1 MVDSGGLWTPPEDEL
16 GEALQTAQVLIEE
29 GRADEAGPYQQRVI
43 ELARERAEG
52 SPNHYEA
59 KHLMAATQYELAGSL
74 NASGRHEEAL
84 AALHEAQLGYTEL
97 SDAGVLDATS
107 FLADVRAR
115 RAMTQAHRGRG
126 ATAVLEM
133 DGAVISYG
141 QLVSGEDG
149 LRHQPDFARV
159 LAMNALILR
168 RYGDPALAVASADAA
183 TQLFLQ
189 LADQINESPQSLSY
203 ARYLCTATA
212 VSADVHAAEGRLD
225 LALEA
230 DEIGLTTADT
240 LADSDS
246 ATDMRTLVA
255 ALTRKGKHLGIVGRI
270 MEGETCLRT
279 AFDTDAETAA
289 RVTEELE
296 RGLPL
301 TLVTALENAE
311 IKLGP
316 YEQYFRLLA
325 LAEPAPGMTLATV
338 SGRTDPE
345 SAAVRATELAE
356 LVPQLLLHDVDAALT
371 LGVEAHYLFA
381 ISSERES
388 QRMRYETSTYAPI
401 WAKLLRDVSQAYYQ
415 SGRLELALDLASW
428 CAEVATALIPFT
440 DDDPAMKDLAADCYR
455 QHGEL
460 LAATGDLTASQH
472 AHEAA
477 HQLLSGPDRLIGG

>member
-43 ELARERAEG
+43 ELARERAG
-52 SPNHYEA
+52 DRPDHYEA

-115 RAMTQAHRGRG
+115 RAMTQAHRGWG

-133 DGAVISYG
+133 DGAVIAYG
-141 QLVSGEDG
+141 QLVGGPDS
-149 LRHQPDFARV
+149 LHHQPDFARV

-168 RYGDPALAVASADAA
+168 RYGDPDLAVASADAA
-183 TQLFLQ
+183 VQLFLQ
-189 LADQINESPQSLSY
+189 LAGQINESAQSLSY
-203 ARYLCTATA
+203 ARYLCSATA
-212 VSADVHAAEGRLD
+212 VSADIHASEHRLD

-230 DEIGLTTADT
+230 DEIGLSTADT
-240 LADSDS
+240 LADSES
-246 ATDMRTLVA
+246 ATDLRTLVA
-255 ALTRKGKHLGIVGRI
+255 ALARKGRHLNEVGRVL
-270 MEGETCLRT
+270 EGENCLRT
-279 AFDTDAETAA
+279 AFATDEEAA
-289 RVTEELE
+289 QRVVDELD
-296 RGLPL
+296 RGIPPSL
-301 TLVTALENAE
+301 TSALETAE

-316 YEQYFRLLA
+316 FEQFFRLQA
-325 LAEPAPGMTLATV
+325 LSEPAPGMTLATV

-345 SAAVRATELAE
+345 SACIRATELAE
-356 LVPQLLLHDVDAALT
+356 LVRPLLLHDAETALT
-371 LGVEAHYLFA
+371 LGLEAHYLFA

-388 QRMRYETSTYAPI
+388 HRMRYETSTYAPI
-401 WAKLLRDVSQAYYQ
+401 WARLLLDISEAYHAAGQ
-415 SGRLELALDLASW
+415 TEMALDLAGWS
-428 CAEVATALIPFT
+428 AEVATALIPFT
-440 DDDPAMKDLAADCYR
+440 TSNTEVADLAGSCYR
-455 QHGEL
+455 HHGDL
-460 LAATGDLTASQH
+460 LAAKGDILASQH

-477 HQLLSGPDRLIGG
+477 AQLQT

>member
-1 MVDSGGLWTPPEDEL
+1 M
-16 GEALQTAQVLIEE
+16 LIEE

-43 ELARERAEG
+43 ELARERAG
-52 SPNHYEA
+52 DRPDHYEA

-97 SDAGVLDATS
+97 SDADVLDSTS

-115 RAMTQAHRGRG
+115 RAMTQAHRGYG

-133 DGAVISYG
+133 DGAVIAYG
-141 QLVSGEDG
+141 RLVSGADG
-149 LRHQPDFARV
+149 IMHQPDFARV

-189 LADQINESPQSLSY
+189 LADQINASSQALTY
-203 ARYLCTATA
+203 ARYLCSATA
-212 VSADVHAAEGRLD
+212 VSADIHAADGRLD

-230 DEIGLTTADT
+230 DEIGLSTADT
-240 LADSDS
+240 LADSES
-246 ATDMRTLVA
+246 ATDLRTLVS
-255 ALTRKGKHLGIVGRI
+255 ALTRKGKHLGIVGRVL
-270 MEGETCLRT
+270 EGENCLRT
-279 AFDTDAETAA
+279 AFATDPATAA
-289 RVTEELE
+289 VVTEELD
-296 RGLPL
+296 RGIPPSL
-301 TLVTALENAE
+301 TTALETAE

-316 YEQYFRLLA
+316 YEQYFRLVA
-325 LAEPAPGMTLATV
+325 LSEPAPGMTLATV

-356 LVPQLLLHDVDAALT
+356 LVRPMLAHDAETALT
-371 LGVEAHYLFA
+371 LGLEAHYLFA

-388 QRMRYETSTYAPI
+388 HRMRYETSTYAPI
-401 WAKLLRDVSQAYYQ
+401 WAKVLLDISGAYHE
-415 SGRLELALDLASW
+415 SGQTAMALDLAGWS
-428 CAEVATALIPFT
+428 AEVATALIPFT
-440 DDDPAMKDLAADCYR
+440 MTNLEMKILAGDCLR
-455 QHGEL
+455 HHGDL
-460 LAATGDLTASQH
+460 LAAKGDFMASQH

-477 HQLLSGPDRLIGG
+477 AQL

>member
-16 GEALQTAQVLIEE
+16 SEALQTAQVLIEE

-43 ELARERAEG
+43 ELARERAEAR
-52 SPNHYEA
+52 PNHYEA

-84 AALHEAQLGYTEL
+84 TALHEAQLGYTEL
-97 SDAGVLDATS
+97 QDAGVLDATC

-115 RAMTQAHRGRG
+115 RAMTQAHRGHG

-133 DGAVISYG
+133 DGAVIAYG
-141 QLVSGEDG
+141 QLVGGEDG
-149 LRHQPDFARV
+149 LKHQPDFARV

-212 VSADVHAAEGRLD
+212 VSADVHAAEGRMD

-255 ALTRKGKHLGIVGRI
+255 ALVRKGKHLGSVGRL
-270 MEGETCLRT
+270 EGETCLQT
-279 AFDTDAETAA
+279 AYDTDAETAT
-289 RVTEELE
+289 RVVEELD

-301 TLVTALENAE
+301 TLVAALENAE

-316 YEQYFRLLA
+316 FEQYHRLVA
-325 LAEPAPGMTLATV
+325 LSEPAPGMTLATV

-345 SAAVRATELAE
+345 SAALRAVELAE
-356 LVPQLLLHDVDAALT
+356 LVRPLLSQDGDAALT
-371 LGVEAHYLFA
+371 LGLEAHYLFA

-388 QRMRYETSTYAPI
+388 HRMRFQTATYVPI
-401 WAKLLRDVSQAYYQ
+401 WAQLLLDISEAYFQ
-415 SGRLELALDLASW
+415 VGRTEIALDLGGW
-428 CAEVATALIPFT
+428 CAEVATALIPYA
-440 DDDPAMKDLAADCYR
+440 DDDEKMKDLAGACYR
-455 QHGEL
+455 HHGNL
-460 LAATGDLTASQH
+460 LAATGDVTASHH

-477 HQLLSGPDRLIGG
+477 EQLQLGR

>member
-52 SPNHYEA
+52 HPNHYEA
-59 KHLMAATQYELAGSL
+59 KHLIAATQYELAGSL

-115 RAMTQAHRGRG
+115 RAMTQAHRGHG

-133 DGAVISYG
+133 DGAVIAYG
-141 QLVSGEDG
+141 QLVGGDEG

-255 ALTRKGKHLGIVGRI
+255 ALTRKGKHLGVVGRVI
-270 MEGETCLRT
+270 DGEACLQT
-279 AFDTDAETAA
+279 AYDTDAETAT
-289 RVTEELE
+289 RVTEELD
-296 RGLPL
+296 RGMPL
-301 TLVTALENAE
+301 TLVAALETAE
-311 IKLGP
+311 IKLG
-316 YEQYFRLLA
+316 
-325 LAEPAPGMTLATV
+325 T
-338 SGRTDPE
+338 
-345 SAAVRATELAE
+345 VRAVPPAAGAE
-356 LVPQLLLHDVDAALT
+356 RARAGDDA
-371 LGVEAHYLFA
+371 GDRV
-381 ISSERES
+381 RPD
-388 QRMRYETSTYAPI
+388 RPR
-401 WAKLLRDVSQAYYQ
+401 VG
-415 SGRLELALDLASW
+415 GRPGDASW
-428 CAEVATALIPFT
+428 P
-440 DDDPAMKDLAADCYR
+440 
-455 QHGEL
+455 
-460 LAATGDLTASQH
+460 S
-472 AHEAA
+472 
-477 HQLLSGPDRLIGG
+477 

>member
-43 ELARERAEG
+43 ELARERAGEQPEPLRG
-52 SPNHYEA
+52 QASDGRDA
-59 KHLMAATQYELAGSL
+59 VRAGRLAERLGPARGGAWPRCTRRNS
-74 NASGRHEEAL
+74 
-84 AALHEAQLGYTEL
+84 GYTEL

-115 RAMTQAHRGRG
+115 RAMTQAHRGHG

-133 DGAVISYG
+133 DGAVIAYG

-203 ARYLCTATA
+203 ARYLCSATA

-246 ATDMRTLVA
+246 TTD
-255 ALTRKGKHLGIVGRI
+255 
-270 MEGETCLRT
+270 C
-279 AFDTDAETAA
+279 A
-289 RVTEELE
+289 R
-296 RGLPL
+296 
-301 TLVTALENAE
+301 
-311 IKLGP
+311 
-316 YEQYFRLLA
+316 
-325 LAEPAPGMTLATV
+325 
-338 SGRTDPE
+338 
-345 SAAVRATELAE
+345 
-356 LVPQLLLHDVDAALT
+356 
-371 LGVEAHYLFA
+371 
-381 ISSERES
+381 SSPR
-388 QRMRYETSTYAPI
+388 
-401 WAKLLRDVSQAYYQ
+401 
-415 SGRLELALDLASW
+415 
-428 CAEVATALIPFT
+428 
-440 DDDPAMKDLAADCYR
+440 
-455 QHGEL
+455 
-460 LAATGDLTASQH
+460 
-472 AHEAA
+472 
-477 HQLLSGPDRLIGG
+477 

>member
-52 SPNHYEA
+52 HPNHYEA

-97 SDAGVLDATS
+97 QDAGVLDATS

-115 RAMTQAHRGRG
+115 RAMTQAHRGHG

-133 DGAVISYG
+133 DGAVIAYG
-141 QLVSGEDG
+141 QLVGGEEG
-149 LRHQPDFARV
+149 LKHQPDFARV

-246 ATDMRTLVA
+246 VTDMRTLVA
-255 ALTRKGKHLGIVGRI
+255 ALTRKGKHLGIIGRM
-270 MEGETCLRT
+270 MESESCLRT
-279 AFDTDAETAA
+279 ATDTDPETAA
-289 RVTEELE
+289 RVIEELD

-301 TLVTALENAE
+301 TLVSALENAE
-311 IKLGP
+311 LKLGP
-316 YEQYFRLLA
+316 FEQYYRLLA
-325 LAEPAPGMTLATV
+325 LSEPAPGMTLATV

-356 LVPQLLLHDVDAALT
+356 LVKPLLLQDADTDAALT
-371 LGVEAHYLFA
+371 LGLEAHYLFA

-388 QRMRYETSTYAPI
+388 HRMRYETSTYVPI
-401 WAKLLRDVSQAYYQ
+401 WAQLLLDVSEAYYQ
-415 SGRLELALDLASW
+415 AGRTEIALDLGGW

-440 DDDPAMKDLAADCYR
+440 DDNEVMKDLAGACYR
-455 QHGEL
+455 HHGNL
-460 LAATGDLTASQH
+460 LAATGDLAASHH

-477 HQLLSGPDRLIGG
+477 QQLQLGS